1 MKLSFIIPVY
11 NVEKYIGRCLD
22 SLISQNLDQSLY
34 EIIVVNDGSP
44 DRSAEIVERYAG
56 KYPNIFLVS
65 QANQGVSAARN
76 KGLAI
81 ARGEWILFVDPDD
94 FIEKDALKRV
104 YHLLSGEEAEIVIF
118 RSYEYGELCRQE
130 VEPFPRCFT
139 SRNFSGTALFR
150 KKYIKASVWGA
161 AFGRAFL
168 QENHLLFS
176 VSLKNSEDAL
186 FMALCYAFA
195 SKIRFSDCDYYGV
208 YLRKGSASRCWDWE
222 RIEKMTRNL
231 YVIREYIETCEFTAT
246 QQAILYYQVYIT
258 INYMLQNFFQLR
270 IPGYRKLKKEIK
282 ATGFPPVPAGELP
295 FIFKIRVLLLNCSID
310 WLAAL
315 NFVKTAC
322 KGMLLK

>member
-11 NVEKYIGRCLD
+11 KVEKYIDRCLN

-34 EIIVVNDGSP
+34 EIIVINDGSP
-44 DRSAEIVERYAG
+44 DRSAEIVEQYAG

-76 KGLAI
+76 KGLTI
-81 ARGEWILFVDPDD
+81 ARGKWIFFVDPDD
-94 FIEKDALKRV
+94 FIKKDALKRICNR
-104 YHLLSGEEAEIVIF
+104 LSDEEAEIVIF
-118 RSYEYGELCRQE
+118 RSYEYGEDCRKE
-130 VEPFPRCFT
+130 VQPFPFRFT
-139 SRNFSGTALFR
+139 SRNFSGTMLFR
-150 KKYIKASVWGA
+150 QKYIKASVWGA
-161 AFGRAFL
+161 AFERTFL

-176 VSLKNSEDAL
+176 VGLKNSEDAL
-186 FMALCYAFA
+186 FMALCYVFA
-195 SKIRFSDCDYYGV
+195 RQIRFSDCDYYGV
-208 YLRKGSASRCWDWE
+208 YLRQGSASRCWDWE
-222 RIEKMTRNL
+222 RIESLTRNL
-231 YVIREYIETCEFTAT
+231 QVIREYIRTYTLTAA

-258 INYMLQNFFQLR
+258 INYMLQNLFQLR
-270 IPGYRKLKKEIK
+270 IPGYRELKKEIK
-282 ATGFPPVPAGELP
+282 ATGFPPVPAGKLP